1 MRELGSAGSSENGP
15 VFVGDGRYELIRH
28 LGSGG
33 MGDVVAA
40 RDVHLDRRVALK
52 FLGAARLTG
61 AAPGSERHIRAIELF
76 VREGHTMARVDHTY
90 VATIYDC
97 DVGGADPFLVMEHVD
112 GRPLMEYVGGDPL
125 LLEQTVR
132 WSGQIAEGLAA
143 AHREGVMHRDIKP
156 ANILITHDNSEVR
169 IIDFG
174 IARFADATESHTDM
188 GTPLYRSPERCR
200 FESGDE
206 RSDLYSLGC
215 VMYEMVTGWPP
226 FGDRHSDA
234 AALAKEH
241 QHRSPVRPGRQVPDV
256 PDALDGLI
264 MALLAKNPADRPQ
277 NAHAVVRALQ
287 EVERTLEAMAAKRR
301 LVSGHT
307 ALHVDAG
314 FTERIRVTE
323 KRVRRLTL
331 QFGPAHEETLAAHSE
346 LAELTGE
353 SGDERG
359 AMELYEQ
366 MGRDCQ
372 RRYGPHDRRALDA
385 FEKMTRW
392 TEGGYER

>member
-1 MRELGSAGSSENGP
+1 MSEADGP
-15 VFVGDGRYELIRH
+15 VIVGGGRYELIGH
-28 LGSGG
+28 LGSGA
-33 MGDVVAA
+33 MGDVLEA

-52 FLGAARLTG
+52 FLGAGRLAG
-61 AAPGSERHIRAIELF
+61 AAPGGERYLRAREMF

-90 VATIYDC
+90 VATIFDC
-97 DVGGADPFLVMEHVD
+97 DIGGADPFLVMEYVD
-112 GRPLMEYVGGDPL
+112 GRPLAEYVGGDPL

-143 AHREGVMHRDIKP
+143 AHREGVVHRDVKP
-156 ANILITHDNSEVR
+156 ANILITHDSSEVR

-174 IARFADATESHTDM
+174 LARFADATESHTDM

-226 FGDRHSDA
+226 FGDRHSDP

-241 QHRSPVRPGRQVPDV
+241 QYRSPVRPGQQVPDV
-256 PDALDGLI
+256 PDPLDGLI
-264 MALLAKNPADRPQ
+264 MSLLAKSPADRP
-277 NAHAVVRALQ
+277 ATARAVTRAVQ
-287 EVERTLEAMAAKRR
+287 DVERVLESVAATRR
-301 LVSGHT
+301 QAPGHDT
-307 ALHVDAG
+307 SQADVG
-314 FTERIRVTE
+314 ITERIRGAE
-323 KRVRRLTL
+323 KRVRRLLL
-331 QFGPAHEETLAAHSE
+331 QFGPVHDETVAARVE

-359 AMELYEQ
+359 AVELYERL
-366 MGRDCQ
+366 GSDCQ

-392 TEGGYER
+392 TEGGYGR

>member
-1 MRELGSAGSSENGP
+1 MSEANGP
-15 VFVGDGRYELIRH
+15 VTVGDGRYELIGH

-33 MGDVVAA
+33 MGDVLEA
-40 RDVHLDRRVALK
+40 RDVRLNRRVALK
-52 FLGAARLTG
+52 FLGAGRLTG
-61 AAPGSERHIRAIELF
+61 AAPGSERFARARELF

-97 DVGGADPFLVMEHVD
+97 DVGGDDPFIVMEHVD
-112 GRPLMEYVGGDPL
+112 GRPLAEYVGSDPL

-143 AHREGVMHRDIKP
+143 AHREGVVHRDIKP
-156 ANILITHDNSEVR
+156 ANILITHDSSEVR

-174 IARFADATESHTDM
+174 LARFADATESHTDM

-226 FGDRHSDA
+226 FGDRRSDA
-234 AALAKEH
+234 AALAKAH
-241 QHRSPVRPGRQVPDV
+241 QHQLPVRPGQQVPDV
-256 PDALDGLI
+256 PEALDDLV
-264 MALLAKNPADRPQ
+264 MSLLAKNPADRPR
-277 NAHAVVRALQ
+277 NARAVVRAVQ
-287 EVERTLEAMAAKRR
+287 EVERVLEAVAETRR
-301 LVSGHT
+301 RGPGDDSPQI
-307 ALHVDAG
+307 DAG
-314 FTERIRVTE
+314 ITERIRGTE
-323 KRVRRLTL
+323 KRVRRLLL
-331 QFGPAHEETLAAHSE
+331 QFGAAHVETCAARAE

-359 AMELYEQ
+359 AVELYERL
-366 MGRDCQ
+366 GRDCQ
-372 RRYGPHDRRALDA
+372 RHYGPHDRRALDA
-385 FEKMTRW
+385 FENMTRW
-392 TEGGYER
+392 TEGGYEM